1 MKAEL
6 KTQVD
11 SKFFKEKATV
21 TAILSGNIEDRYVYK
36 VEVNKKF
43 FIVKGYNVKLPQI
56 KNGDPDSKTS
66 LFGFLNKL
74 ERVYQEYFFAKMACV
89 YSRHFA
95 KPLAID
101 HEVQWAPNDFGTS
114 NLYTEIIF
122 EYGGESIDNLG
133 DTKITTIYNLM
144 RQSASALCLLHNT
157 GVIHMDIKPQNM
169 VFANGLL
176 KIIDMGGSHG
186 YETKSIV
193 YKPTVNLKGKITEFT
208 RAFSPPEILKEYE
221 KINPQ
226 STHFELGKVD
236 VYSWAMSFFSILLS
250 RSAHDLES
258 DIVKYKLKTPEVY
271 AKFFEE
277 LVTPELSIIETNNE
291 TEEKIKLKVQEL
303 LKVQLSYDP
312 SERYTMPKIVQDMKN
327 FELKEKIDI
336 NYKAIEIE
344 QEKDILRLFMINQ
357 NLNLKEEDINRYTEE
372 RKSPRI
378 QLEEKKSPITRLEC
392 EDCKTK
398 KNVKIELG
406 CGHCICRRCTYE
418 YIMMKFTKGQS
429 YNYSVLCS
437 ICKKQLNLCIIFIN
451 S

>member
-1 MKAEL
+1 MKL
-6 KTQVD
+6 KTEVD
-11 SKFFKEKATV
+11 FKFFHAKAKLV
-21 TAILSGNIEDRYVYK
+21 QDLSGGDMTRYSYK
-36 VEVNKKF
+36 IDFKGKPY
-43 FIVKGYNVKLPQI
+43 IVKGYEVIIPQMSY
-56 KNGDPDSKTS
+56 GDKSCRIA
-66 LFGFLNKL
+66 FL
-74 ERVYQEYFFAKMACV
+74 EFMTEVEMIHQEYFFAKMACV
-89 YSRHFA
+89 YSLHFA

-157 GVIHMDIKPQNM
+157 GVTHMDIKPQNM

-291 TEEKIKLKVQEL
+291 
-303 LKVQLSYDP
+303 
-312 SERYTMPKIVQDMKN
+312 
-327 FELKEKIDI
+327 
-336 NYKAIEIE
+336 A
-344 QEKDILRLFMINQ
+344 
-357 NLNLKEEDINRYTEE
+357 
-372 RKSPRI
+372 
-378 QLEEKKSPITRLEC
+378 
-392 EDCKTK
+392 
-398 KNVKIELG
+398 
-406 CGHCICRRCTYE
+406 HIC
-418 YIMMKFTKGQS
+418 S
-429 YNYSVLCS
+429 L
-437 ICKKQLNLCIIFIN
+437 
-451 S
+451 